1 MVDSD
6 LRVEF
11 LTCDEK
17 GNSIVALK
25 IFILG
30 RPIEYIIKARIHER
44 KLESKRRTK
53 IVISFG

>member
-1 MVDSD
+1 MVDSE
-6 LRVEF
+6 LRVGF
-11 LTCDEK
+11 LTCDEQ

-44 KLESKRRTK
+44 KLERKH
-53 IVISFG
+53 II